1 MLKPNLLKFAKSRLF
16 CRALFRKQSPPL
28 RKKKKNTTRSK
39 KYFHEFELFLCNVL
53 WMFITIGHKLYCI
66 VSYNVPAALHLM
78 TRIPKKWSTPWSKSL
93 CTHSSLGKSLMLPRL
108 WALTKSHCSTF
119 CWTSFVEKCHNNKNV
134 SGDIRPDVTHTCSA
148 KIRIVSILVTVSQS
162 ALSAS

>member
-119 CWTSFVEKCHNNKNV
+119 CWTSIRRKVPQQQNV

-148 KIRIVSILVTVSQS
+148 KIRIVSILVTISQS